1 MIAKYYIE
9 GEASFPH
16 SKPDSPSEPSPAT
29 EQLHGLEALDRDS
42 DCDKD
47 NSDDEEG
54 VDDREGEGMDEI
66 NDEDGRADNDNCDV
80 RNLRVVGA
88 MVKEKMKLIRS
99 DQSDLLHTS
108 TSTSTST
115 STYEE
120 PVYTSLPIE
129 ISSRY
134 PSTPHPIGAY
144 TKKAEDMSSSDTE
157 SLLLPLD
164 VLSACWAARRLSIVG
179 KHDRRSY
186 CFTHSYGRLYDKS
199 SGSVL
204 WEVSAHI
211 FHSFIHSR
219 LFRFN
224 HHFLLRDYILYL
236 SPFSLTYLLFCLL
249 SLLLFF
255 P

>member
-29 EQLHGLEALDRDS
+29 EELHGLEALGRDS
-42 DCDKD
+42 DCDKG

-54 VDDREGEGMDEI
+54 VDDREVEGTNEI
-66 NDEDGRADNDNCDV
+66 NDEYGRADNDNGDV
-80 RNLRVVGA
+80 RNSRVEGDI
-88 MVKEKMKLIRS
+88 VKEKIELISS

-115 STYEE
+115 CKEL
-120 PVYTSLPIE
+120 VYTSLPVE
-129 ISSRY
+129 ISSRN

-144 TKKAEDMSSSDTE
+144 TKNAQDMSSSDTQ
-157 SLLLPLD
+157 SLLLPLN
-164 VLSACWAARRLSIVG
+164 VLSACWAAKRLSIVG

-204 WEVSAHI
+204 WEVRAHI
-211 FHSFIHSR
+211 FHSFIYSR
-219 LFRFN
+219 LVRFD
-224 HHFLLRDYILYL
+224 HHFLLH
-236 SPFSLTYLLFCLL
+236 F
-249 SLLLFF
+249 LLLF